1 MEPGYGFART
11 DRQLLGI
18 DRVPGFEFPP
28 GSGNDYLYGCR
39 LLFGAVR
46 GVDTLVSETGWP
58 TWPDEYQYELIPV
71 DTIRE
76 SSSLLG
82 SPHFSSVAV
91 AEQEYYTSFSDTGT
105 FGSAGGIDYI
115 ERRTHRPIGVEVHQA
130 TMAAGSGLLA
140 PGIIVDNWIVNVS
153 GEPIASSCI
162 GLWVAPSVSQ
172 TVPLGGKDTDD
183 LCGLL
188 TEIPGIVAGTV
199 DSLIMAW
206 AADNDGDPSVTFA
219 PYNDNNPTGAIGI
232 RILRAPK
239 GGRMGFNWWGYY
251 ASGNA
256 QWGPSYQRHFGAYAG
271 APGTPLGDRSR
282 YAIMTNGEVDY
293 DQVRSAEDF
302 SGGGWNPPPST
313 PDGGRALAGG
323 ASAYFIL
330 SYGPLPD
337 IAPGDSVPLTYA
349 LVAGPHLHTESGNY
363 HNRFEPIDPDPYLA
377 RLDFSQLFTNA
388 RSIDWFFDTPGVDT
402 DGDGYRG
409 KYHLTNCNTTGTV
422 CDTVWYKGDGIP
434 DWAGPQ
440 APPSPPF
447 EFSTAPHKI
456 TLRWNGAIPE
466 TSRDQLSRKRDWEGY
481 RVYSSRFDVDDKYE
495 LIASWDK
502 PDDFTRWAY
511 QSKTNDWK
519 QMSYPLTIDQWR
531 AAMDDPGFDP
541 LDHSHPSFESAYR
554 DTIIDTVVDVH
565 GEIIEITPRLRYSY
579 WIPEAANRGNRYWGA
594 DRWEDNLIQKVGER
608 DTIIDADTL
617 SYGIYEM
624 TLDNLNAAIP
634 LYFAITAYDY
644 GDYVRNVTTLEGSP
658 HANSQYCHLLY
669 SSDVVIDSALQVSV
683 YPNPYKIQFKD
694 AFGDWTSYYREGYE
708 APGKPVMDERDRRIW
723 FINLPDTAEI
733 NIYTLDGD
741 LVRKILHPDP
751 FLTTYP
757 SIVGWDLISRNTQA
771 VVSGIYIWRVDSR
784 LGRQIGK
791 IVIIK

>member
-1 MEPGYGFART
+1 MM
-11 DRQLLGI
+11 
-18 DRVPGFEFPP
+18 
-28 GSGNDYLYGCR
+28 S
-39 LLFGAVR
+39 
-46 GVDTLVSETGWP
+46 
-58 TWPDEYQYELIPV
+58 
-71 DTIRE
+71 
-76 SSSLLG
+76 
-82 SPHFSSVAV
+82 
-91 AEQEYYTSFSDTGT
+91 
-105 FGSAGGIDYI
+105 
-115 ERRTHRPIGVEVHQA
+115 
-130 TMAAGSGLLA
+130 
-140 PGIIVDNWIVNVS
+140 
-153 GEPIASSCI
+153 
-162 GLWVAPSVSQ
+162 
-172 TVPLGGKDTDD
+172 
-183 LCGLL
+183 
-188 TEIPGIVAGTV
+188 
-199 DSLIMAW
+199 
-206 AADNDGDPSVTFA
+206 
-219 PYNDNNPTGAIGI
+219 
-232 RILRAPK
+232 
-239 GGRMGFNWWGYY
+239 
-251 ASGNA
+251 
-256 QWGPSYQRHFGAYAG
+256 
-271 APGTPLGDRSR
+271 
-282 YAIMTNGEVDY
+282 NGEIDY
-293 DQVRSAEDF
+293 DQAYVALDF
-302 SGGGWNPPPST
+302 TDQGWSPPP
-313 PDGGRALAGG
+313 DAAMARAIALGNEISLLTSFG
-323 ASAYFIL
+323 PFEDIL
-330 SYGPLPD
+330 PADSVEFVYALTVGSDFHTLPD
-337 IAPGDSVPLTYA
+337 NFLRNASPVDPEAYLNNLDLSDLITIAQTA
-349 LVAGPHLHTESGNY
+349 
-363 HNRFEPIDPDPYLA
+363 
-377 RLDFSQLFTNA
+377 
-388 RSIDWFFDTPGVDT
+388 DWFYDTPGVDT
-402 DGDGYRG
+402 DNDGYRG
-409 KYHLTNCNTTGTV
+409 KYHLTNCNPTGTI
-422 CDTVWYKGDGIP
+422 CDTVWYKGDGVP

-519 QMSYPLTIDQWR
+519 QVSYPLTVDQWR
-531 AAMDDPGFDP
+531 AVMNDPAFDP
-541 LDHSHPSFESAYR
+541 ANYAHPSFETAYR

-565 GEIIEITPRLRYSY
+565 GTIIEIVPRLRYSY
-579 WIPEAANRGNRYWGA
+579 WIPENANRGNRYWGA
-594 DRWEDNLIQKVGER
+594 DRWEDNLIQKVGEQ

-617 SYGIYEM
+617 TYGVYEM

-658 HANSQYCHLLY
+658 HTNSQYCHLLY

-791 IVIIK
+791 LVIIK